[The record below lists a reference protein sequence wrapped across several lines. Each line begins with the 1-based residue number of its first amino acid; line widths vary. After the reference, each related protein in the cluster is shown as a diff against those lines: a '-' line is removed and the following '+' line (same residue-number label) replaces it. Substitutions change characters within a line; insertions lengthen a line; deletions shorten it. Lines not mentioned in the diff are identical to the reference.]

1 MSERKALKVYAVS
14 SGALPVALRHA
25 RTRDPDFADFVR
37 RAREHRLGMNDD
49 DFCAM
54 HRAAAADQRPHDLMR
69 VGGGSDGV
77 VIERGDA
84 RRAQHGVVIHLA
96 AGNDQRRF
104 GKPVAWIGR
113 AGTEAA
119 RGEGLG
125 KALQRVGADR
135 FCPVIGDAPT
145 AQVEAGALF
154 GRNPARA
161 HVIGEIGTTA
171 DGGVV
176 ARNRLNPSQG
186 ALKKRLR
193 RHENA
198 SAVRCRWAG

>member
-1 MSERKALKVYAVS
+1 
-14 SGALPVALRHA
+14 
-25 RTRDPDFADFVR
+25 
-37 RAREHRLGMNDD
+37 MNDD

-54 HRAAAADQRPHDLMR
+54 HRAAAADECPNYLMR

-84 RRAQHGVVIHLA
+84 RRAEHGVVIHLA

-104 GKPVAWIGR
+104 GQPVAWIGR

-135 FCPVIGDAPT
+135 FSAVVGDAPT

-161 HVIGEIGTTA
+161 HVIGEIGAAA
-171 DGGVV
+171 DSGVV
-176 ARNRLNPSQG
+176 ARDGLDPSQG
-186 ALKKRLR
+186 ALKKGLR
-193 RHENA
+193 RHQNA
-198 SAVRCRWAG
+198 